1 MFRTRVYVD
10 TEVPWEECRA
20 GLELDPA
27 EPIEPAVAVVVRVQ
41 QVSASG
47 AHRSIRR
54 RSSQ

>member
-1 MFRTRVYVD
+1 MFRTSVYVD